1 MEKVNAPQP
10 YWKMYKRLIFG
21 GIVFLILMSTVGDD
35 EEGSTG
41 TISESDVSNSVE
53 EYITSR
59 AYNPGSYQS
68 IGWDISKNQDGSYNI
83 RHQFN
88 VKNMSGDDE
97 SKEMITCTVGQDGSI
112 SGVRIWPDPTLG
124 HISYR

>member
-1 MEKVNAPQP
+1 MESVNDPQP
-10 YWKMYKRLIFG
+10 YWKRFKGLIVG
-21 GIVFLILMSTVGDD
+21 GVVFLILMSTLGDKD
-35 EEGSTG
+35 EGSTG
-41 TISESDVSNSVE
+41 PISENGVRSSVE
-53 EYITSR
+53 EYITAR

-68 IGWDISKNQDGSYNI
+68 IGWDIRKNQDGSYDI

-124 HISYR
+124 HISYH